1 MTFGYP
7 VGLGDGASFA
17 RFDVSAGALRRFGG
31 WKHGQVVRDDR
42 SGEELAVVGVKREAC
57 TREERLWLQPL
68 GSGGREAVS
77 IRAGDVGHLSSVY
90 REGSR
95 TVLKHVELQQAA
107 EEAFAAAEDSDGED
121 LLLCAQCRLPLSTQT
136 YPDEGGRPLHAECV
150 VQSSLRQARR
160 DERRAELQEAA
171 RKREL
176 RRRFGIGW
184 CADKCAAG
192 MGTGM
197 VGVALRGSSMRRV
210 AVSDPVASVCPEYL
224 SAALRARLEEG
235 CEPTFSLDPSPVGPG
250 ADGAGREE
258 GSMQVKRFAPA
269 WLRGTSAGEVLFQA
283 DYHLKELSM
292 GECRQPVVGMRSCLE
307 YADEEC
313 AEGAWRAR
321 EWFVVR
327 GAEVWT
333 SDEGLLIP
341 RVRMGV
347 EAREQLLGPGGLEDK
362 TVTSPAH
369 PLVRYA
375 REFTDN
381 FELIAE
387 RRSVFHHLRE
397 LAKAAVLAKFLLE
410 AGAQV
415 EEIHRPPIGLER
427 RPGWRGG
434 PRRATAA
441 RRCRS
446 CGTSGRP
453 APRGSARGT
462 AGWCRRAAPGG
473 AGCAACLAGCTSA
486 WTAAS
491 VNLPAVDHHPPNPD
505 PLEQ

>member
-1 MTFGYP
+1 MGARVPGGIPALATAAGQSDADDPREAPMTFGYP

-107 EEAFAAAEDSDGED
+107 EEAFAAAEDSDGEDRGD

-415 EEIHRPPIGLER
+415 EEAWLA
-427 RPGWRGG
+427 
-434 PRRATAA
+434 RRAPAGDRCPEVPQLWNERASGSPGVRA
-441 RRCRS
+441 RD
-446 CGTSGRP
+446 GRLVQ
-453 APRGSARGT
+453 AGSAG
-462 AGWCRRAAPGG
+462 RRRVRCLSGG
-473 AGCAACLAGCTSA
+473 VHFGL
-486 WTAAS
+486 
-491 VNLPAVDHHPPNPD
+491 D
-505 PLEQ
+505 